1 MSNKVKYGL
10 KNVYYSVITLTN
22 NVPNYATPVHI
33 PGAVNLALSPVGEK
47 VRFAADDMEDY
58 FAENINNGYDGSL
71 EMALIPDSFR
81 TDILGDTIDK
91 NGAIIENANATV
103 KRFALMF
110 EFDGDAK
117 KTRHVL
123 YNVLANRP
131 NIEGTTRSSTK
142 EPKSETLEIEARP
155 AVDTSNVKAKVEQS
169 SDASYTG
176 FFTTVYLE
184 DAVTNTKGSDPADF
198 DKHSPAAVVVESTSS
213 SGTTAV
219 KNVVFNGFPVP
230 GVSLT
235 INGLEVTIAQAYI
248 TGQSLAVGSYPLVV
262 EFTKGNSVNYTLT
275 VKDTTP

>member
-1 MSNKVKYGL
+1 MMSNKVKYGL
-10 KNVYYSVITLTN
+10 KNVYYAPITLTN
-22 NVPNYATPVHI
+22 NIPSYGTPVHI
-33 PGAVNLALSPVGEK
+33 PGAVNLTLSPVGEK
-47 VRFAADDMEDY
+47 VKFAADDMEDY
-58 FAENINNGYDGSL
+58 FAENVNNGYDGTL

-91 NGAIIENANATV
+91 NGAIIENANAAV

-155 AVDTSNVKAKVEQS
+155 AADTSDVKAKVKQG
-169 SDASYTG
+169 DTG
-176 FFTTVYLE
+176 YDTFFTAVYLK
-184 DAVTNTKGSDPADF
+184 DAVVNTAGANPADF
-198 DKHSPAAVVVESTSS
+198 SKAAAADVEITTTSN
-213 SGTTAV
+213 GTTAV
-219 KNVVFNGFPVP
+219 KNVLVNGAPVP

-235 INGLEVTIAQAYI
+235 IDALKVTIDSDYI
-248 TGQSLAVGSYPLVV
+248 LGLNLANGNYPIVV
-262 EFTKGNSVNYTLT
+262 EFTKGNAVTYTLT
-275 VKDTTP
+275 VKD

>member
-1 MSNKVKYGL
+1 MANKVKYGL
-10 KNVYYSVITLTN
+10 KNVYYSIITLAN
-22 NVPNYATPVHI
+22 NIPSYGSPVHV
-33 PGAVNLALSPVGEK
+33 PGAVNLTLSPVGEK
-47 VRFAADDMEDY
+47 VKFAADDMEDY
-58 FAENINNGYDGSL
+58 FAENVNNGYDGSL

-81 TDILGDTIDK
+81 TDILGDTIDD

-155 AVDTSNVKAKVEQS
+155 AVDTSDVKAKVKQG
-169 SDASYTG
+169 DTG
-176 FFTTVYLE
+176 YDTFFTAVYLKN
-184 DAVTNTKGSDPADF
+184 AVVNTAGAKPADF
-198 DKHSPAAVVVESTSS
+198 SKGAPAGVEVTSTSN
-213 SGTTAV
+213 GTTAV
-219 KNVVFNGFPVP
+219 KNVLFNGAPVP

-235 INGLEVTIAQAYI
+235 IDALKVTIASAYI
-248 TGQSLAVGSYPLVV
+248 ADLALANGDYPIVV
-262 EFTKGNSVNYTLT
+262 EFTKGNAVTYTLT
-275 VKDTTP
+275 VKD

>member
-22 NVPNYATPVHI
+22 NVPSYATPVHI

-71 EMALIPDSFR
+71 EMALVPDSFR
-81 TDILGDTIDK
+81 TAVLGDTIDD
-91 NGAIIENANATV
+91 NGAIVENANATV

-142 EPKSETLEIEARP
+142 EPKSETLEVEARP
-155 AVDTSNVKAKVEQS
+155 AADTSNVRAKVLQGN
-169 SDASYTG
+169 TG
-176 FFTTVYLE
+176 YDTFFSAVYLE
-184 DAVTNTKGSDPADF
+184 DAVTNTASDPADF
-198 DKHSPAAVVVESTSS
+198 SKATPADVLVDVTSS
-213 SGTTAV
+213 SSTNAV
-219 KNVVFNGFPVP
+219 KSVYMDGVPVGFANLSISGVDVTLSQTYVGTLANGDHTILIEFNQGNA
-230 GVSLT
+230 VS
-235 INGLEVTIAQAYI
+235 V
-248 TGQSLAVGSYPLVV
+248 
-262 EFTKGNSVNYTLT
+262 TLT
-275 VKDTTP
+275 VGA